1 MIAKIIGYLS
11 SFIIAVI
18 STMGYGGIVLLMAI
32 ESACIPLPSEIIMPF
47 SGYLV
52 SKGEMNLWLVGIAGA
67 VGCVIGS
74 IVAYYV
80 GMYGGRPFIEKYG
93 RYILLSRHDL
103 DIADRWFAKY
113 GEAIVFISRL
123 LPAIRTFI
131 AFPAGVARMNMT
143 RFIIY
148 TFAGSLPWCLGLAY
162 VGQKLGEQWDKD
174 ETLKTWF
181 HRFDFVIGIV
191 GVLAVGWW
199 IWRHIKHSRPKH
211 TAPQITQ
218 ISADQKEPSE
228 AVLRKQT

>member
-1 MIAKIIGYLS
+1 MIAKIIAVLS
-11 SFIIAVI
+11 SFIIATI
-18 STMGYGGIVLLMAI
+18 SALGYWGIVLLMAI

-52 SKGEMNLWLVGIAGA
+52 SRGEMNLWWVAIAGA
-67 VGCVIGS
+67 FGCVVGS

-93 RYILLSRHDL
+93 RYVLVSRHDL
-103 DIADRWFAKY
+103 DLADRWFAKY

-123 LPAIRTFI
+123 LPAVRTFI

-174 ETLKTWF
+174 ERLKTWF

-191 GVLAVGWW
+191 GVIFVAWW
-199 IWRHIKHSRPKH
+199 IWRHVKHSRPEKAK
-211 TAPQITQ
+211 TEML
-218 ISADQKEPSE
+218 ADNPE
-228 AVLRKQT
+228 